1 MLQNKFRKILQLD
14 TRFLLSFYLLIKS
27 VTPYNP
33 KMAAKIYPMKVCSY
47 IVTIVVIYY
56 NECFRGMKNYENFDM
71 RRDLQY

>member
-1 MLQNKFRKILQLD
+1 
-14 TRFLLSFYLLIKS
+14 
-27 VTPYNP
+27 
-33 KMAAKIYPMKVCSY
+33 MAAKIYPMKVCFY